1 MNLDS
6 ESLLELKK
14 SIGLGHSFSDIKVK
28 QVNSA
33 LAGITDLIRLCGDN
47 PGRDELKETPCRV
60 VKAFME
66 YTEGYNENPEALL
79 EKSFDVSYDEL
90 VLVKDIS
97 FHSLCEHHFA
107 PFYGKA
113 HIAYLPQGNIIT
125 GLSKLARVVDAYAHR
140 FQLQERMTT
149 QIADTLDKVLKPLGV
164 AVYIEAEH
172 YCMCGR
178 GIRKRG
184 TVTKT
189 SSFRGVYKD
198 DAVARSEL
206 LAMIKC

>member
-1 MNLDS
+1 MQAS
-6 ESLLELKK
+6 QK
-14 SIGLGHSFSDIKVK
+14 
-28 QVNSA
+28 
-33 LAGITDLIRLCGDN
+33 
-47 PGRDELKETPCRV
+47 
-60 VKAFME
+60 
-66 YTEGYNENPEALL
+66 
-79 EKSFDVSYDEL
+79 
-90 VLVKDIS
+90 
-97 FHSLCEHHFA
+97 
-107 PFYGKA
+107 
-113 HIAYLPQGNIIT
+113 
-125 GLSKLARVVDAYAHR
+125 VDAYAHR